1 MKILIAGL
9 NQGLTHLSEEISP
22 DFLETR
28 WHEFYPEPIRC
39 DVEVDRFLRELRV
52 KINLSTAGHYTCDRC
67 LEEFSREHGGY
78 YEQIYK
84 IGEGPDAVDD
94 EVIQLP
100 ADTVEIDL
108 TGLIQEIL
116 ILHHPLKMLCK
127 EDCAGLCPGC
137 GADLNK
143 EACTCREGSEDPR
156 WAQLRKLLK

>member
-9 NQGLTHLSEEISP
+9 KQGLTHLSEEINS
-22 DFLETR
+22 DFLESR
-28 WHEFYPEPIRC
+28 WREFYPGSIKCEV
-39 DVEVDRFLRELRV
+39 DVDRFLRELRV
-52 KINLSTAGHYTCDRC
+52 KISLSTTGYYSCDRC
-67 LEEFSREHGGY
+67 LEKFSAGHQAE

-108 TGLIQEIL
+108 RELIQEIL

-143 EACTCREGSEDPR
+143 EACTCRSEDEDPR
-156 WAQLRKLLK
+156 WARLRKLLK